1 MLFETI
7 LSLYFQT
14 NSKIVIYMDLE
25 FFILNGY
32 GIFVWPAFI
41 FTFLSCFYLFAK
53 TKKEFHKCEEV
64 FIKEF
69 KKPEYI
75 SVRANEKG
83 KIQKE
88 ILSSSSI

>member
-1 MLFETI
+1 MVMKFLQF
-7 LSLYFQT
+7 
-14 NSKIVIYMDLE
+14 
-25 FFILNGY
+25 GHY
-32 GIFVWPAFI
+32 GFYVWPAFI

-53 TKKEFHKCEEV
+53 TKKEFHKCEQI

-75 SVRANEKG
+75 TVRANEKG
-83 KIQKE
+83 KIPKE

>member
-41 FTFLSCFYLFAK
+41 FTFLSCLTLYLRTRSQLQKQEKIFL
-53 TKKEFHKCEEV
+53 KEYKQEQILNIQEVKEEKI
-64 FIKEF
+64 IKE
-69 KKPEYI
+69 
-75 SVRANEKG
+75 S
-83 KIQKE
+83 
-88 ILSSSSI
+88 LSAV